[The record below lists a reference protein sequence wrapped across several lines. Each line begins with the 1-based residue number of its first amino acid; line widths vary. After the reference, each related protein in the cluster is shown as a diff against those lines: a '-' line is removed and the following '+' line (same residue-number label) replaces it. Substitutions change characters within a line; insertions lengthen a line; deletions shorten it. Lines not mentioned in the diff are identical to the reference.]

1 MPTYEYYC
9 EDCGERF
16 ELFQKI
22 TDEALTVCPKCGG
35 RLKRKITGGAGV
47 IFKGTGFY
55 EIDYKRKSSPKE
67 KGKRG
72 CE

>member
-55 EIDYKRKSSPKE
+55 ETDYKRKSSPKK